1 MALMTTRMGKMAV
14 VWAVFSSLTILVLF
28 PFTQGLGPV
37 RELSED
43 DWGEMLE
50 GEWLV
55 KL

>member
-1 MALMTTRMGKMAV
+1 MAV
-14 VWAVFSSLTILVLF
+14 VWVVFSSLTILIF
-28 PFTQGLGPV
+28 FSFTQGLGAV

-43 DWGEMLE
+43 DWEEMLE